1 MTQTTLEMMQEIET
15 AAETVLAEYKAKAE
29 ELRQQLRNKLVKETF
44 SYDQETERQVRDY
57 EIQAKQELALLE
69 QELECITRENEEKIQ
84 SVLLDKKVDWVQS
97 IVNKVVEEYG
107 S

>member
-84 SVLLDKKVDWVQS
+84 SVLLDKKVDLVQS